1 MEGKEIN
8 LEQQRYHIC
17 HSYAEISHGVMML
30 DIFPLLF
37 CMMRK
42 SRPYSEPVSNAFQ
55 VFTEVH

>member
-8 LEQQRYHIC
+8 REQQRYHIC

-42 SRPYSEPVSNAFQ
+42 SRPYSEPL
-55 VFTEVH
+55 